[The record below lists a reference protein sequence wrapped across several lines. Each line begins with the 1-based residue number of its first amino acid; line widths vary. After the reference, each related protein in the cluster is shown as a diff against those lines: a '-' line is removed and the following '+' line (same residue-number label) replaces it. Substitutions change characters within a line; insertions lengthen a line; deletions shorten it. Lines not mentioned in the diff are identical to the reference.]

1 MKVLMSTVAALSL
14 AFSGGDREEGLRL
27 YREGRYAEA
36 QAAFTRALA
45 DAPGSAE
52 LQWNLA
58 LAAWRA
64 GDLITAETAA
74 EKYAAAS
81 REAVAG
87 RHRGM
92 LGAIRYAEAAECE
105 RQADAALTAGPPAPG
120 LGDAAPADPM
130 PLLERGVQKALEA
143 KDHFVR
149 AVQADPTVELV
160 RNTERA
166 ISKLEELKEKLEEL
180 AQQRQQDP
188 QREGQDGDPSDQ
200 EQGDQQQGDQDQSGD
215 PQEQSGDR
223 KEGGEP
229 EQGEQQEDPAG
240 EGEPR
245 EQTKPGE
252 GEATE
257 PPEPEPEPESAE
269 QAPQPQPGE
278 QPGEEASDPTP
289 SPQQGEDD
297 QAGRMDAPE
306 PEPADP
312 RTDAPGEG
320 GVGRELSPE
329 QAKRLLDRL
338 KQLEQEMK
346 QARARARVRRKS
358 VERDW

>member
-1 MKVLMSTVAALSL
+1 MSTIAALSL
-14 AFSGGDREEGLRL
+14 AVGGGDREDGFRL
-27 YREGRYAEA
+27 YRQGRYAEA
-36 QAAFTRALA
+36 QAAFTRALE

-64 GDLITAETAA
+64 GDLIAAETAA
-74 EKYAAAS
+74 EKYAAAT

-92 LGAIRYAEAAECE
+92 LGAIRYAEAEECE
-105 RQADAALTAGPPAPG
+105 RQADAALTAAPPASG
-120 LGDAAPADPM
+120 LGDEPPADPM
-130 PLLERGVQKALEA
+130 PLLERGVQKAFEA
-143 KDHFVR
+143 KNHFVR
-149 AVQADPTVELV
+149 AVRANPTAELV

-166 ISKLEELKEKLEEL
+166 ISKLEQLKKKLEEL
-180 AQQRQQDP
+180 ARQRQQDP
-188 QREGQDGDPSDQ
+188 QQEGQDGDPSDQ
-200 EQGDQQQGDQDQSGD
+200 EQGDQQQSDQGQSGD

-240 EGEPR
+240 EAEPS
-245 EQTKPGE
+245 EQSEPGE
-252 GEATE
+252 GEVTE
-257 PPEPEPEPESAE
+257 PPEPQPAEESAE
-269 QAPQPQPGE
+269 QAAQPQPGE
-278 QPGEEASDPTP
+278 QPGEDASDPTP
-289 SPQQGEDD
+289 SSQPGEDE
-297 QAGRMDAPE
+297 QAGRMDTPE